1 MSILSCTG
9 INDDDK
15 KQLIEEIT
23 SGNTDSGTNL
33 RSNLNAKLHT
43 RNIFSKFTFSN
54 SNVSNDGDLK
64 LILFITSISIA
75 QSLNDDLAYRMVA
88 EKLGDAIPDAFVREA
103 FTHDELKIHKE
114 IAERFARPYEKKP
127 WEEYRKLFVKESRIA
142 AGANFYKQNQNLI
155 ITVAKKY
162 KVDPFIVVTI
172 AGIESN
178 YGAHHSQFSVFNAL
192 YTQIH
197 EMPRRSKWASKELAE
212 FLKYCFNDHLD
223 PQEIGGSYAGA
234 FGYGQFIP
242 SSFTRYSVDFNED
255 GVRQPYSWP
264 DVLGSI
270 ANYLRRNGYTQNSN
284 NYDKNGDI
292 WKAIYAYN
300 HADNYVMAVLELTK
314 EIRTRAT
321 Q

>member
-1 MSILSCTG
+1 V
-9 INDDDK
+9 DP
-15 KQLIEEIT
+15 
-23 SGNTDSGTNL
+23 
-33 RSNLNAKLHT
+33 
-43 RNIFSKFTFSN
+43 
-54 SNVSNDGDLK
+54 
-64 LILFITSISIA
+64 LILI
-75 QSLNDDLAYRMVA
+75 
-88 EKLGDAIPDAFVREA
+88 
-103 FTHDELKIHKE
+103 
-114 IAERFARPYEKKP
+114 
-127 WEEYRKLFVKESRIA
+127 
-142 AGANFYKQNQNLI
+142 
-155 ITVAKKY
+155 
-162 KVDPFIVVTI
+162 TI

-242 SSFTRYSVDFNED
+242 SSFTRYSVDFNEN

-264 DVLGSI
+264 DVLASI

-314 EIRTRAT
+314 EIRARAT

>member
-1 MSILSCTG
+1 M
-9 INDDDK
+9 K
-15 KQLIEEIT
+15 
-23 SGNTDSGTNL
+23 
-33 RSNLNAKLHT
+33 H
-43 RNIFSKFTFSN
+43 
-54 SNVSNDGDLK
+54 LK
-64 LILFITSISIA
+64 LILFLNSICIA

-88 EKLGDAIPDAFVREA
+88 EKLGDAIPEAFVREA

-127 WEEYRKLFVKESRIA
+127 WGEYRKLFVKESRIA
-142 AGANFYKQNQNLI
+142 AGAKFYKQNQKLI
-155 ITVAKKY
+155 TTVAKEY

-192 YTQIH
+192 YSQIH
-197 EMPRRSKWASKELAE
+197 EMPRRSNWASKELAE
-212 FLKYCFNDHLD
+212 FLKYCFNDQLD

-270 ANYLRRNGYTQNSN
+270 ANYLRRNGYTSNSN

-292 WKAIYAYN
+292 LKAIYAYN

-314 EIRTRAT
+314 EIRARVT

>member
-1 MSILSCTG
+1 M
-9 INDDDK
+9 K
-15 KQLIEEIT
+15 
-23 SGNTDSGTNL
+23 
-33 RSNLNAKLHT
+33 H
-43 RNIFSKFTFSN
+43 
-54 SNVSNDGDLK
+54 LK

-142 AGANFYKQNQNLI
+142 AGANFYKQNQDLI
-155 ITVAKKY
+155 ITVAKEY
-162 KVDPFIVVTI
+162 KVDPFIVITI

-223 PQEIGGSYAGA
+223 PQEIGGSYCCC
-234 FGYGQFIP
+234 F
-242 SSFTRYSVDFNED
+242 V
-255 GVRQPYSWP
+255 
-264 DVLGSI
+264 
-270 ANYLRRNGYTQNSN
+270 
-284 NYDKNGDI
+284 
-292 WKAIYAYN
+292 YN
-300 HADNYVMAVLELTK
+300 HFYVNNLQYCQEHPANCMAGGLRLH
-314 EIRTRAT
+314 
-321 Q
+321 